1 MSPRIRCSV
10 VGVVTVAGDDKK
22 TLNLKVAKAIPS
34 DVGHGRARV
43 PFDNDLNLKPGD
55 IIEIKGDD
63 TTAAIVWRCR
73 PEDANL
79 GVIRVDGIIRKNA
92 GSQLGSNVSIRKVEA
107 KPCTRLTLSPVMA
120 SKQKVRFGP
129 GIEGFARRGLN
140 KRPVVAGD
148 RIFIPGMTL
157 FAEALPFAIMT
168 TTPKGIVQVLP
179 ETEIVIKDEAID
191 EEISQGS
198 TSVTYEDIGGLG
210 DQLQKVREMIELP
223 LKHPILFRTLGIDPP
238 KGVLLHG
245 PPGTGKTMIAKAV
258 ANETN
263 AHFTSINGPEIISK
277 YYGESEKQL
286 RELFEEAASQAPAII
301 FIDELDSIAPKRE
314 DVTGE
319 VERRVV
325 AQLLTLMDGMQ
336 GRDNVVVIGA
346 TNRQDA
352 IDQALR
358 RPGRFDREIEI
369 GVPDKTGRQEIVDIH
384 VRSMP
389 IADDFDMEWVLMN
402 THGFVG
408 ADISALAREAAM
420 KALRRYL
427 PEIDLDEEEVPP
439 EVLEKMEVTMSDF
452 KLAIK
457 EVEPSALRE
466 IYIELPEVSW
476 DQVGG
481 LEEVKDRL
489 RESIDWPLTKPELF
503 KHFGIEAPRGV
514 LLFGAPGTGK
524 TLLARAIASEAQAN
538 FITVKGPELFSKWV
552 GESEKA
558 IREIFKKASQAAPS
572 IIFLDEFESIGG
584 HRSSS
589 SDDAG
594 GQVSNRM
601 VDQLLTSMDGIEAL
615 DGVVIVAATNRPE
628 MIDRALLRSGRFE
641 RVLHIP
647 PPDEKSCKEIIKIHT
662 ANMPLGKFDPTDFAK
677 KLSGYTGADIEAVC
691 REAALIAMR
700 AGKKTVTKKHFSSAV
715 GRVRATVTPDM
726 LEYYAKL
733 EVSLTSGM
741 ESVKRGADTLSGIES
756 V

>member
-1 MSPRIRCSV
+1 M
-10 VGVVTVAGDDKK
+10 ADDDKK
-22 TLNLKVAKAIPS
+22 TLELKVAKAIPS

-55 IIEIKGDD
+55 VIEIKGEDI
-63 TTAAIVWRCR
+63 TAAIVWRCR

-92 GSQLGSNVSIRKVEA
+92 GSQLGSNVTIRKVEA

-157 FAEALPFAIMT
+157 FAEALPFAIMS

-191 EEISQGS
+191 EEVDQGGTSIS
-198 TSVTYEDIGGLG
+198 YEDIGGLG
-210 DQLQKVREMIELP
+210 NQLQKVREMIELP

-263 AHFTSINGPEIISK
+263 AHFSSINGPEIISK

-286 RELFEEAASQAPAII
+286 REFFEEAAAQAPAII

-314 DVTGE
+314 EVTGE

-352 IDQALR
+352 VDQALR

-369 GVPDKTGRQEIVDIH
+369 GVPDKAGRQEIIDIH
-384 VRSMP
+384 VRGMP
-389 IADDFDMEWVLMN
+389 ISDDFDMEWILAN

-408 ADISALAREAAM
+408 ADVSALSREAAM

-427 PEIDLDEEEVPP
+427 PDIDLEEEEVPP
-439 EVLEKMEVTMSDF
+439 EVLEKMEVCMDDF
-452 KLAIK
+452 KKAMK

-466 IYIELPEVSW
+466 IYVEVPELGW
-476 DQVGG
+476 DEVGG

-489 RESIDWPLTKPELF
+489 KESIDWPLTKPELF
-503 KHFGIEAPRGV
+503 EHFGINAPRGI

-524 TLLARAIASEAQAN
+524 TLLARAIASEAEAN

-558 IREIFKKASQAAPS
+558 IREVFKKAGQASPS
-572 IIFLDEFESIGG
+572 IIFLDEFESIGA
-584 HRSSS
+584 HRSANSEY
-589 SDDAG
+589 G
-594 GQVSNRM
+594 GQVNNRM
-601 VDQLLTSMDGIEAL
+601 VDQLLTCMDGVEAL

-628 MIDRALLRSGRFE
+628 MIDKALLRSGRFE

-647 PPDEKSCKEIIKIHT
+647 PPDESSRREILSIHSRK
-662 ANMPLGKFDPTDFAK
+662 MPIGKFEITDFAK
-677 KLSGYTGADIEAVC
+677 RLDGYTGADIEAVC
-691 REAALIAMR
+691 REAALITMR
-700 AGKKTVTKKHFSSAV
+700 AGKKTVTKKHFEDAIK
-715 GRVRATVTPDM
+715 RIRPTVTQEM
-726 LEYYAKL
+726 LEYYSKL
-733 EVSLTSGM
+733 EVSLTSGL
-741 ESVKRGADTLSGIES
+741 ERVKGGDTLSGIES

>member
-1 MSPRIRCSV
+1 MS
-10 VGVVTVAGDDKK
+10 DDEGK

-55 IIEIKGDD
+55 VIEIKGEDV
-63 TTAAIVWRCR
+63 TAAIVWRCR

-92 GSQLGSNVSIRKVEA
+92 GAQLGTNVTIRKVEA
-107 KPCTRLTLSPVMA
+107 KPCQKLILSPVMA

-140 KRPVVAGD
+140 KRPVVVGD

-157 FAEALPFAIMT
+157 FAEALPFAIMQT
-168 TTPKGIVQVLP
+168 SPKGIVQVLP

-191 EEISQGS
+191 EEE
-198 TSVTYEDIGGLG
+198 TSSGTTITYEDIGGLG
-210 DQLQKVREMIELP
+210 NQLQKVREMIELP

-263 AHFTSINGPEIISK
+263 AHFSSINGPEIISK

-286 RELFEEAASQAPAII
+286 REFFDEAAAKAPAII

-352 IDQALR
+352 VDQALR

-369 GVPDKTGRQEIVDIH
+369 GVPDRQGRREIIDIH
-384 VRSMP
+384 TRSMP
-389 IADDFDMEWVLMN
+389 ISDDFDIEWVLEN
-402 THGFVG
+402 THGYVG
-408 ADISALAREAAM
+408 ADVASLSREAAM

-427 PEIDLDEEEVPP
+427 PEIDLEEEEVPP
-439 EVLEKMEVTMSDF
+439 EVLEKMEVTNDDF
-452 KLAIK
+452 KMAIK

-466 IYIELPEVSW
+466 IYVEVPETSW
-476 DQVGG
+476 DDVGG
-481 LEEVKDRL
+481 LSEVKERL
-489 RESIDWPLTKPELF
+489 KESIEWPLTQPEMF
-503 KHFGIEAPRGV
+503 EHFGITPPRGI

-524 TLLARAIASEAQAN
+524 TLIAKAIASEAKAN

-552 GESEKA
+552 GESERA
-558 IREIFKKASQAAPS
+558 IREIFKKAAQASPS
-572 IIFLDEFESIGG
+572 IIFLDEFESVGA
-584 HRSSS
+584 HRNAGA
-589 SDDAG
+589 DGAG
-594 GQVSNRM
+594 GQVTNRI
-601 VDQLLTSMDGIEAL
+601 VDQLLTCL
-615 DGVVIVAATNRPE
+615 DGVEALEGVVVVAATNRPE

-647 PPDEKSCKEIIKIHT
+647 PPDETSRRQILDIHT
-662 ANMPLGKFDPTDFAK
+662 RGMPLGKFKIEDLAK
-677 KLSGYTGADIEAVC
+677 KMDGYTGADIEAVC

-700 AGKKTVTKKHFSSAV
+700 AGRKSVSKNHFEEAIKRVRPTVTS
-715 GRVRATVTPDM
+715 DM
-726 LEYYAKL
+726 LDYYAKL
-733 EVSLTSGM
+733 ETSLTSGLD
-741 ESVKRGADTLSGIES
+741 SVKRTTDTLSGIES

>member
-1 MSPRIRCSV
+1 
-10 VGVVTVAGDDKK
+10 VADDEKK
-22 TLNLKVAKAIPS
+22 TLDLKVAKAIPS

-55 IIEIKGDD
+55 VIEIKGEES
-63 TTAAIVWRCR
+63 TAAIVWRCR

-92 GSQLGSNVSIRKVEA
+92 GSQLGSNVTIRKVEA

-157 FAEALPFAIMT
+157 FAEALPFAIMQ

-179 ETEIVIKDEAID
+179 ETEIIIKDEAID
-191 EEISQGS
+191 EEVDKGTTTIS
-198 TSVTYEDIGGLG
+198 YEDIGGLG
-210 DQLQKVREMIELP
+210 SQLQKVREMIELP

-263 AHFTSINGPEIISK
+263 AHFSSINGPEIISK

-286 RELFEEAASQAPAII
+286 REFFEEAAAQAPAII

-352 IDQALR
+352 VDQALR

-369 GVPDKTGRQEIVDIH
+369 GVPDKAGRREIIDIH
-384 VRSMP
+384 VRGMP
-389 IADDFDMEWVLMN
+389 ISDDFDIEWILKN

-408 ADISALAREAAM
+408 ADVSALSREAAM

-427 PEIDLDEEEVPP
+427 PEIDLEEEEVPP
-439 EVLEKMEVTMSDF
+439 EVLEKMEVRMDDF
-452 KLAIK
+452 KQAMK

-466 IYIELPEVSW
+466 IYVEVPELSW
-476 DQVGG
+476 DEVGG

-489 RESIDWPLTKPELF
+489 KESIDWPLTKPELF
-503 KHFGIEAPRGV
+503 EHFGINAPRGI

-524 TLLARAIASEAQAN
+524 TLLAKAIATEAEAN

-558 IREIFKKASQAAPS
+558 IREVFKKAGQASPS
-572 IIFLDEFESIGG
+572 IIFLDEFESIGA
-584 HRSSS
+584 HRSANTDSS
-589 SDDAG
+589 G
-594 GQVSNRM
+594 GQVNNRM
-601 VDQLLTSMDGIEAL
+601 VDQLLTCMDGVESL

-628 MIDRALLRSGRFE
+628 MIDKALLRSGRFE

-647 PPDEKSCKEIIKIHT
+647 PPDEASRREILVIHSRK
-662 ANMPLGKFDPTDFAK
+662 MPLGKFDITDFAK
-677 KLSGYTGADIEAVC
+677 QLEGYTGADIEAVC
-691 REAALIAMR
+691 RESALITMR
-700 AGKKTVTKKHFSSAV
+700 AGKKTVTKKHFQDAIK
-715 GRVRATVTPDM
+715 RVRPTVTPEILD
-726 LEYYAKL
+726 YYAKL
-733 EVSLTSGM
+733 EVSLTSGL
-741 ESVKRGADTLSGIES
+741 ERVKRGGYTLSGIES